1 MFQLTA
7 TQRETLR
14 AKLSER
20 CARLRGEIG
29 HALHGS
35 VAAAEL
41 GLRDP
46 RIEAGDEAVT
56 DLETS
61 IELCGMER
69 DADELNAV
77 LEALARMESG
87 RYGLCSDCGAPIA
100 FERLLAQPQASRC
113 IRCETERERLRA
125 RPSLPAL

>member
-7 TQRETLR
+7 AQRETLH
-14 AKLSER
+14 AKLAER
-20 CARLRGEIG
+20 SAVLRGEIA
-29 HALHGS
+29 HALHGDG
-35 VAAAEL
+35 EPGL
-41 GLRDP
+41 GDG

>member
-35 VAAAEL
+35 VA
-41 GLRDP
+41 
-46 RIEAGDEAVT
+46 
-56 DLETS
+56 
-61 IELCGMER
+61 
-69 DADELNAV
+69 ADELNAV